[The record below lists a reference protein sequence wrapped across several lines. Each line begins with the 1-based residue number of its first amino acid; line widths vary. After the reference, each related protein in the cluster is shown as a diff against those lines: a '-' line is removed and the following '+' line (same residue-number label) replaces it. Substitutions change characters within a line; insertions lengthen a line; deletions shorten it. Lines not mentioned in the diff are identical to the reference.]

1 MATEI
6 NITNNPST
14 IDDAKFKDLV
24 KELMENSLSGDTSP
38 FNNVKE
44 ILNLELEKSPDLDV
58 NQKAGIISDFLRD
71 TFMDLNKQAMTMALD
86 ILKTNEEL
94 KLKTY
99 ATESEYNLSL
109 KKGENMVIENSIL
122 LKGLELKAEELAIA
136 KEKVLQTKLEQVEIR
151 AKLKKQY
158 GVMDTVTYQ
167 AADGTATYAQFTDGR
182 WYEADPVTGDWI
194 LDGNNNMIPMLISGN
209 TPIVEQLMNTPEPG
223 ALDKQIA
230 GYDKVNYK
238 DLIKTYHEN
247 ISMLANAQVPPPPWM
262 INTTKLLTEMVTDGK
277 INITGESISS
287 STVLGSDTSAD
298 TTTVQYSH
306 LGSIPSL

>member
-167 AADGTATYAQFTDGR
+167 AADGTAT
-182 WYEADPVTGDWI
+182 
-194 LDGNNNMIPMLISGN
+194 
-209 TPIVEQLMNTPEPG
+209 
-223 ALDKQIA
+223 
-230 GYDKVNYK
+230 
-238 DLIKTYHEN
+238 
-247 ISMLANAQVPPPPWM
+247 
-262 INTTKLLTEMVTDGK
+262 
-277 INITGESISS
+277 
-287 STVLGSDTSAD
+287 
-298 TTTVQYSH
+298 
-306 LGSIPSL
+306 